1 MAMADKQKQQMTE
14 LLDRLAEANY
24 NAIWFQ
30 VRSMCDAMYDSK
42 YEPWSSNLTGT
53 RGATPAYDPLEFIV
67 EECHKRGM
75 ECHAWINPFRFSTGT
90 AYNTANDQEMRDNGW
105 LITHTEITPEKTT
118 VTTVMNPALPE
129 VRQRIVDVCRDIL
142 ENYDIDGIV
151 FDDYFYP
158 SGIPTNNSAE
168 DYAQFA
174 ASGASNFGDWR
185 RENVNKTVKAVYDM
199 VQENKPYVRFGVSPA
214 GVASGGAADVGI
226 DPYVGASDWQYAGIY
241 SDPLAWLNQGSVDYI
256 SPQLYWRTN
265 HATNPFG
272 PLTRWW
278 NNTAKHFNRHH
289 YASHSVSSLTNN
301 STTADWLEY
310 ATQVQL
316 SRDYTQDNAP
326 GCVFFRSGFI
336 SGPNAKGLGHYLE
349 NNKFQSES
357 LVPEITWKDHDTY
370 GTVSDINIEDNTLS
384 WTGLDDEPVKYSVYA
399 IPSDMDYEDALRS
412 DGDGISTE
420 YLLGVSYENS
430 YTIPE
435 EKMSDYGFAVCILDK
450 YGKEYAPQ
458 TFDVLGINPVSN
470 DGFALKM
477 SGRILRFTHN
487 AASVQVYDMTG
498 ICVAQYRN
506 VDEVE
511 LDLPDGI
518 YIVKAKSDS
527 GSLITSKLKIHY

>member
-1 MAMADKQKQQMTE
+1 MFLTVAALLCGEAGLFAATPIKREFRAVWVSTVYCLDWPTKSTGEALQGTSTLIVNTQKLRLRQILDSMKQH
-14 LLDRLAEANY
+14 RFNV
-24 NAIWFQ
+24 IFFQ
-30 VRSMCDAMYDSK
+30 VRPMSDALYRSSV
-42 YEPWSSNLTGT
+42 EPTSSYLTGS
-53 RGATPAYDPLEFIV
+53 RGVRASWDPLEFAV
-67 EECHKRGM
+67 EEAHKRGL
-75 ECHAWINPFRFSTGT
+75 ELHAWVNPYRWAGSATVDW
-90 AYNTANDQEMRDNGW
+90 NTPWDQEVKEKGW
-105 LITHTEITPEKTT
+105 ILSTSSGKIL
-118 VTTVMNPALPE
+118 NPGIPE
-129 VRQRIVDVCRDIL
+129 VEEHIVNVCKEIIT
-142 ENYDIDGIV
+142 NYDVDGLV
-151 FDDYFYP
+151 FDDYFYN
-158 SGIPTNNSAE
+158 SGTPENS
-168 DYAQFA
+168 
-174 ASGASNFGDWR
+174 
-185 RENVNKTVKAVYDM
+185 T
-199 VQENKPYVRFGVSPA
+199 A
-214 GVASGGAADVGI
+214 G
-226 DPYVGASDWQYAGIY
+226 DWQYAGIY
-241 SDPLAWLNQGSVDYI
+241 SDPLAWLDQGSVDYI

-278 NNTAKHFNRHH
+278 SNTAKHFNRHH
-289 YASHSVSSLTNN
+289 YASHSVSSPTNN